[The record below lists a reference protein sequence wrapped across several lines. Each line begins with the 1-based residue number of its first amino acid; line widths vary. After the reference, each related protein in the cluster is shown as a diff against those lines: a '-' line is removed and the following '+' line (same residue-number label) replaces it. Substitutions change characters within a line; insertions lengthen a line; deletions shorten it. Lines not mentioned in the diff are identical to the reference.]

1 MARRLPSLNAL
12 RAFEAAARHVSFS
25 LAAAEIGVTHAAIS
39 RHIRDLELRL
49 GAKLFHRTGRGVE
62 LTEDGEAYARDLTP
76 AFDILHKATGRF
88 PAPRGMQHLVISS
101 EVPFAALWLVPR
113 LGSFTL
119 KHPDIELVLDPTN
132 RIVDFSKNEA
142 DTGIRYGTGTWT
154 GVTALKLFN
163 SEVYPVCSPQF
174 LKRTKLSSPLGLQGQ
189 MLIQED
195 TKQHWSAWLAAA
207 NASRGLSPS
216 GPTLKGHL
224 AIAAAEAGQGLALA
238 DSIQAGD
245 ALLAKR
251 LVRPFGIAV
260 QHQAYY
266 LVRGAGTK
274 ESKAAAAFRTWLTA
288 ELAEF
293 ARVLA
298 AVKNAPAK
306 SKPRS

>member
-1 MARRLPSLNAL
+1 MCGMARRLPSLNAL

-49 GAKLFHRTGRGVE
+49 GVKLFHRTGRGVE
-62 LTEDGEAYARDLTP
+62 LTDDGAAYAQDLSP
-76 AFDILHKATGRF
+76 AFDILHEATGRF
-88 PAPRGMQHLVISS
+88 PAPRANQQLVISS

-113 LGSFTL
+113 LGRFTSM
-119 KHPDIELVLDPTN
+119 HPDIELVLDPNN
-132 RIVDFSKNEA
+132 RLVDFSKNEA
-142 DTGIRYGTGTWT
+142 DTGIRYGTGSWPS
-154 GVTALKLFN
+154 VTAVKLFT

-174 LKRTKLSSPLGLQGQ
+174 LKRTKLNAPLSLQGS

-207 NASRGLSPS
+207 NVPSALSPS

-251 LVRPFGIAV
+251 LVRPFDIAV

-266 LVRGAGTK
+266 LVRGADAK

-288 ELAEF
+288 ELQLFTRA
-293 ARVLA
+293 LA
-298 AVKNAPAK
+298 VPK
-306 SKPRS
+306 RRE